1 MLHKSFEIT
10 IPFVETEDGWR
21 PIIEVVFIKPN
32 SPSPLMLA
40 LEFDTGADSICLS
53 SDMEWA
59 FPNLKSQKIYGV
71 GSKRAHQGKITR
83 GEIQLLG
90 RTIECDILFASMR
103 PKTWRQGVLGRECFK
118 PFGFGF
124 WEDARELYVS
134 LTP

>member
-90 RTIECDILFASMR
+90 RTIECDILFAPMR
-103 PKTWRQGVLGRECFK
+103 QKPGDKEYWVESVLSRSALVFGRMPANCM
-118 PFGFGF
+118 
-124 WEDARELYVS
+124 
-134 LTP
+134 

>member
-59 FPNLKSQKIYGV
+59 FPSLKSQKIYGV

-83 GEIQLLG
+83 GEYSCSAARLSATSCSRRCGQ
-90 RTIECDILFASMR
+90 
-103 PKTWRQGVLGRECFK
+103 K
-118 PFGFGF
+118 PGDK
-124 WEDARELYVS
+124 E
-134 LTP
+134 